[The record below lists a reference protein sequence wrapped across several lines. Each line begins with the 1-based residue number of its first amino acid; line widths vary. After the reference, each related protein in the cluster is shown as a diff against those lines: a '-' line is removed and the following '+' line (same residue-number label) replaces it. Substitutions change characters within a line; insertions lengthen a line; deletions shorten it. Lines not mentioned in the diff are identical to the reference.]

1 MERVLSVFCLSY
13 NAFCKVLNF
22 GAAIESRCGFM
33 RRNAAGTGLLI
44 VMFMFVL
51 LLEPL
56 PVHASSNLIQQN
68 SSGCRCTSNPA
79 VVTVTILS
87 DVTSGDVIVV
97 GLAFQQFG
105 AVTPPLT
112 DTRGSA
118 FTLAVTKTDKQGDV
132 AAIYTATLSSSGAET
147 VTVTFTNSR
156 SPDFNI
162 YEVYVYEVAGV
173 TTKRPVKATGTGPS
187 GSFHTSKSIS
197 FASESFLLGV
207 IYYANTGSKCKP
219 GTGFTLSPA
228 TDSCVYGGESMAE
241 YSTRGV
247 SSPTNFPASSNG
259 IDPWAE
265 AGIALKP
272 SK

>member
-1 MERVLSVFCLSY
+1 
-13 NAFCKVLNF
+13 
-22 GAAIESRCGFM
+22 M
-33 RRNAAGTGLLI
+33 RRKAAGVGLLV

-56 PVHASSNLIQQN
+56 PVHAASTLIQQN

-79 VVTVTILS
+79 VVTVTLLS
-87 DVTSGDVIVV
+87 DVTSGDVIIV

-147 VTVTFTNSR
+147 VTVTFTNTR

-162 YEVYVYEVAGV
+162 YAVYVYEVAGV
-173 TTKRPVKATGTGPS
+173 TTKGPLKGTGRS
-187 GSFHTSKSIS
+187 STGSFHTSKAVS
-197 FASESFLLGV
+197 FSAGSFLLGV
-207 IYYANTGSKCKP
+207 IYYSNTGSKCKA
-219 GTGFTLSPA
+219 GTGFTLSPG
-228 TDSCVYGGESMAE
+228 TNSCVYGGESMAE
-241 YSTRGV
+241 YSTGGV

-259 IDPWAE
+259 VGPWAE